1 MTTGFVSEILPVLED
16 LWKLGSTL
24 SMVAKIRNYIVID
37 RGANLTKELSLI
49 GLTRVELRLDEAK
62 LFLDLTAFA
71 AHQFEAAQQ
80 DTAYQSSNC
89 TV

>member
-37 RGANLTKELSLI
+37 RGANLTKVLSLI
-49 GLTRVELRLDEAK
+49 GPTRVELRLDEAT
-62 LFLDLTAFA
+62 LSLDIAAFA
-71 AHQFEAAQQ
+71 VHQFEAAQQ
-80 DTAYQSSNC
+80 VPALQ
-89 TV
+89 